1 MKITELE
8 LFHIAIPFVEPY
20 KLSKVYGTLDDAH
33 AVILKMRTDKGI
45 IGLGEADPMNP
56 FTEETPGSV
65 MAVLR
70 DQIGPLLIGRDPTQI
85 ACIESF
91 LDQAVHGQLMVR
103 GAINMAFYDILG
115 KVHRLPAHVFLGGC
129 CHEKLPLLGPVGS
142 GTPEEDAES
151 IESLIQQ
158 GYRTVML
165 KMGALSIAE
174 EIKRTISAIKRFG
187 ERISIIL
194 DPNQGW
200 QLKEAMAFIEGIRG
214 FYPDMLEQP
223 IGRSDLKGLQKIRNA
238 IPCLLS
244 VDESL
249 ISVQDSVA
257 IIDHG
262 AADVFSIKVSKNGG
276 LTKSLWLAKVAEA
289 FGIKCFMNSMLE
301 FGVTQAA
308 SVQLGCSLNNLVE
321 GGHAYMSVLR
331 MSDDVTDFDRNISN
345 AVVSIPQG
353 PGLGVILDEKKLQS
367 YTQEY
372 VQIVG

>member
-1 MKITELE
+1 
-8 LFHIAIPFVEPY
+8 V
-20 KLSKVYGTLDDAH
+20 
-33 AVILKMRTDKGI
+33 
-45 IGLGEADPMNP
+45 
-56 FTEETPGSV
+56 
-65 MAVLR
+65 
-70 DQIGPLLIGRDPTQI
+70 
-85 ACIESF
+85 
-91 LDQAVHGQLMVR
+91 
-103 GAINMAFYDILG
+103 
-115 KVHRLPAHVFLGGC
+115 
-129 CHEKLPLLGPVGS
+129 
-142 GTPEEDAES
+142 
-151 IESLIQQ
+151 
-158 GYRTVML
+158 
-165 KMGALSIAE
+165 SIAE

-214 FYPDMLEQP
+214 FYPDMMEQP

-249 ISVQDSVA
+249 ISVQDAVA
-257 IIDHG
+257 IIGHG

-321 GGHAYMSVLR
+321 GGHAFMSVLR
-331 MSDDVTDFDRNISN
+331 MSDDVTDFDHNISN
-345 AVVSIPQG
+345 AVVTVPQE

-367 YTQEY
+367 YTLEY
-372 VQIVG
+372 MQIVG

>member
-8 LFHIAIPFVEPY
+8 LFHIAIPFAEPY
-20 KLSKVYGTLDDAH
+20 KLSKVYGTLENAH
-33 AVILKMRTDKGI
+33 AVIIKVRTDKGI

-70 DQIGPLLIGRDPTQI
+70 DHIGPLLIGRDPTQI
-85 ACIESF
+85 ASIESF
-91 LDQAVHGQLMVR
+91 LDQVVHGQLMAR
-103 GAINMAFYDILG
+103 GAVNMALYDILG
-115 KVHRLPAHVFLGGC
+115 KLHRLPAYVFLGGC
-129 CHEKLPLLGPVGS
+129 CRENLPLLGPIGS

-214 FYPDMLEQP
+214 FYPDMMEQP

-249 ISVQDSVA
+249 ISVQDAVA
-257 IIDHG
+257 IIGHG

-321 GGHAYMSVLR
+321 GGHAFMSVLR
-331 MSDDVTDFDRNISN
+331 MSDDVTDFDHNISN
-345 AVVSIPQG
+345 AVVTVPQE

-367 YTQEY
+367 YTLEY
-372 VQIVG
+372 MQIVG